1 MNQAPPGRLVRVSS
15 FSPREA
21 DIRFLYSSPDILQN
35 SNFYFVILA
44 PHFLAWFKETC
55 LSKTAPSAQNNTGRF
70 AICQGHSTLF
80 FFAAEYLFQV
90 GLTSRRNSA
99 CRFWVARDQSHPG
112 SFSGGRKREDPA
124 MEVAFR
130 LAKCCLTLS

>member
-1 MNQAPPGRLVRVSS
+1 MNQAPPPPPPPPPPGRLVRVSS

-80 FFAAEYLFQV
+80 FLRQNICFRWALPAAEI
-90 GLTSRRNSA
+90 
-99 CRFWVARDQSHPG
+99 
-112 SFSGGRKREDPA
+112 
-124 MEVAFR
+124 R
-130 LAKCCLTLS
+130 LADFGWHATSPIQGPFLEEGRERTLRWRLHFA